1 MNKENR
7 MQYDKKAQEILA
19 SLTLEEKVSLMHG
32 NLLDFTKASRQ
43 EIGALVM
50 GLTQEATHYNV
61 VPYGAGGVEKQG
73 VPPVLFCDGPRGVVC
88 GVGKSTCFP
97 VTMARGATF
106 DQELEEQIGHAIGKE
121 VRAFGGNLF
130 AGVCVN
136 LPYHPGWGRSQE
148 TYGEESYAIGQMGAA
163 LTRGV
168 QDEGIMACVKH
179 FAFNQME
186 NARFKVSVTCDQRT
200 EKEVFLP
207 HFKDCID
214 AGAASVMSAYN
225 RYNGVMCGHHNY
237 LLNEVLKGEWG
248 FDGFVLSDFFY
259 GVKDTVAGANG
270 GQDVEMPVTH
280 FFGDWLVKA
289 VQDGFVPE
297 SRVNDAA
304 LRILRTVLAFDDG
317 HTEHD
322 ASVLACPEHVALA
335 RRAAE
340 ESITLI
346 KNEGVLPFDK
356 ETVHKLALIG
366 KLAKA
371 PNIGDY
377 GSSRVRPPYVVTIEE
392 GLMREHPDAELLY
405 VDGSDIDEAKRI
417 AEEAD
422 AVVFVLGYDHDDEG
436 EFVTA
441 NSGENYLG
449 AVGGDRKNGLGL
461 HTCDVELLKAV
472 SGVNHQTAVVLIG
485 GNSILMTDWYELV
498 PSILM
503 AYYPGMEGGSAIT
516 EILYGA
522 VNPSG
527 RLPFVIPKHE
537 SDLPHVNWEAADQY
551 YEYYHGYT
559 RLDKM
564 GVTPLIPYGFGLSY
578 TSYAF
583 SNLRAELTQEE
594 LHTTVT
600 VSNIGKRSGDAVVQL
615 YVGYPESVVDRPI
628 RQLRGFARIALQPG
642 ERRDMTLCCPAEK
655 LKYYE
660 PSTREWIF
668 EDTPIQVSVG
678 SSSAPEDLI
687 TVTVIP

>member
-1 MNKENR
+1 MKKEDR
-7 MQYDKKAQEILA
+7 LQYDKKAQEILKQL
-19 SLTLEEKVSLMHG
+19 SLEEKVSLMCG

-43 EIGALVM
+43 EIGMLVM

-61 VPYGAGGVEKQG
+61 VPYGAGGLEKHG
-73 VPPVLFCDGPRGVVC
+73 VPPMLFCDGPRGVVC

-106 DQELEEQIGHAIGKE
+106 DKELEEKIGHAIGKE

-148 TYGEESYAIGQMGAA
+148 TYGEESFAIGQMGAA

-168 QDEGIMACVKH
+168 QDEDVMACVKH

-225 RYNGVMCGHHNY
+225 RYNGTMCGHHDY
-237 LLNEVLKGEWG
+237 LLNEVLKKEWG
-248 FDGFVLSDFFY
+248 FDGFVMSDFFY

-270 GQDVEMPVTH
+270 GQDIEMPVTH
-280 FFGDWLVKA
+280 FFGDWLIRA
-289 VQDGFVPE
+289 VRDGFVPE
-297 SRVNDAA
+297 TRIDDAA
-304 LRILRTVLAFDDG
+304 LRILRTILAFDDN
-317 HTEHD
+317 HKEYD
-322 ASVLACPEHVALA
+322 ESVLACPEHVALA

-340 ESITLI
+340 EGITLI
-346 KNEGVLPFDK
+346 KNDGVLPLNK
-356 ETVHKLALIG
+356 KQIHKLALIG

-377 GSSRVRPPYVVTIEE
+377 GSSRVRPPYIVTIEE
-392 GLMREHPDAELLY
+392 GLKREHPEAVILY
-405 VDGSDIDEAKRI
+405 CDGSDSAEARRL
-417 AEEAD
+417 AAEAD

-449 AVGGDRKNGLGL
+449 ATGGDRKNGLGL
-461 HTCDVELLKAV
+461 HDCDVELLKTA
-472 SGVNHQTAVVLIG
+472 GTANPRTAVVLIG
-485 GNSILMTDWYELV
+485 GNSILMKDWYDIV

-503 AYYPGMEGGSAIT
+503 AYYPGMEGGTAVA
-516 EILYGA
+516 EILFGT

-527 RLPFVIPKHE
+527 KLPFVIPE
-537 SDLPHVNWEAADQY
+537 SENDLPPIDWEATDQY
-551 YEYYHGYT
+551 YEYYHGYA
-559 RLDKM
+559 RLDKK
-564 GVTPLIPYGFGLSY
+564 GVTPLVPYGFGLSY
-578 TSYAF
+578 TSFTF
-583 SNLRAELTQEE
+583 SGLSVKRDESGLTVSV
-594 LHTTVT
+594 TVT
-600 VSNIGKRSGDAVVQL
+600 NTGEREGDEIVQL
-615 YVGYPESVVDRPI
+615 YVGYPESAVDRPL
-628 RQLRGFARIALQPG
+628 RQLRGFARVSLRPG
-642 ERRDMTLCCPAEK
+642 ESKLVTIACPAEK
-655 LKYYE
+655 LKYYG
-660 PSTREWIF
+660 PPTREWIL
-668 EDTPIQVSVG
+668 ENGPICVSVG
-678 SSSAPEDLI
+678 SSEAEQDLI
-687 TVTVIP
+687 SVTV

>member
-1 MNKENR
+1 MKKEDR
-7 MQYDKKAQEILA
+7 LPYDRKAQEILEQL
-19 SLTLEEKVSLMHG
+19 SLEEKVSLMCG

-43 EIGALVM
+43 EIGMLVM

-61 VPYGAGGVEKQG
+61 VPYGAGGLEKHG
-73 VPPVLFCDGPRGVVC
+73 VPPMLFCDGPRGVVC

-106 DQELEEQIGHAIGKE
+106 DKDLEEKIGHAIGKE

-148 TYGEESYAIGQMGAA
+148 TYGEESFAIGQMGAA

-168 QDEGIMACVKH
+168 QDEGVMACVKH

-225 RYNGVMCGHHNY
+225 RYNGTMCGHNSY
-237 LLNEVLKGEWG
+237 LLNEVLKNEWG
-248 FDGFVLSDFFY
+248 FDGFVMSDFFY

-289 VQDGFVPE
+289 VQDSFVSE
-297 SRVNDAA
+297 ERINDAA
-304 LRILRTVLAFDDG
+304 LRILRTILAFDDG
-317 HTEHD
+317 HPEYGEE
-322 ASVLACPEHVALA
+322 VLACPEHVALA

-346 KNEGVLPFDK
+346 KNESVLPFDK
-356 ETVHKLALIG
+356 RKIQKLALIG

-377 GSSRVRPPYVVTIEE
+377 GSSRVRPPYIVTIEE
-392 GLMREHPDAELLY
+392 GLMREHPEAEILY
-405 VDGSDIDEAKRI
+405 ADGSNFEEAKQV
-417 AEEAD
+417 AAEAD

-449 AVGGDRKNGLGL
+449 ATGGDRKNGLGL
-461 HTCDVELLKAV
+461 HENDVALLKEAG
-472 SGVNHQTAVVLIG
+472 SINPKTAVVLIG
-485 GNSILMTDWYELV
+485 GNSILMKEWYDIV

-503 AYYPGMEGGSAIT
+503 AYYPGMEGGTAVA
-516 EILYGA
+516 EILYGT

-527 RLPFVIPKHE
+527 KLPFVIPVKE
-537 SDLPHVNWEAADQY
+537 SDLPYVDWEASDQY

-559 RLDKM
+559 RLDKN
-564 GVTPLIPYGFGLSY
+564 GVRPQVPYGFGLSY
-578 TSYAF
+578 TSFAY
-583 SNLRAELTQEE
+583 SNLRAEKTENGI
-594 LHTTVT
+594 TATVT
-600 VSNIGKRSGDAVVQL
+600 VSNTGDRAGDEVVQL
-615 YVGYPESVVDRPI
+615 YLGYPESAVDRPI
-628 RQLRGFARIALQPG
+628 RQLRGFERVSLAPG
-642 ERRDMTLCCPAEK
+642 EKKDVAIFCPIDK

-660 PSTREWIF
+660 ASTRKWIL
-668 EDTPIQVSVG
+668 ENTDIQVSVG
-678 SSSAPEDLI
+678 PSSKTDDLI
-687 TVTVIP
+687 SAICFQ

>member
-1 MNKENR
+1 MKKEDR
-7 MQYDKKAQEILA
+7 MQFDKRAREILGQL
-19 SLTLEEKVSLMHG
+19 SLEEKVSLMCG

-43 EIGALVM
+43 EIGMLVM

-61 VPYGAGGVEKQG
+61 VPYGAGGLEKHG
-73 VPPVLFCDGPRGVVC
+73 VPPMLFCDGPRGVVC

-106 DQELEEQIGHAIGKE
+106 DKDLEEKIGHAIGKE

-148 TYGEESYAIGQMGAA
+148 TYGEESFAIGQMGAA

-168 QDEGIMACVKH
+168 QDEGVMACVKH

-214 AGAASVMSAYN
+214 AGAVSVMSAYN
-225 RYNGVMCGHHNY
+225 RYNGTMCGHHDY
-237 LLNEVLKGEWG
+237 LLNEVLKKEWG
-248 FDGFVLSDFFY
+248 FDGFVMSDFFY

-270 GQDVEMPVTH
+270 GQDIEMPVTH
-280 FFGDWLVKA
+280 FFGDWLIRA
-289 VQDGFVPE
+289 VRDGFVPE
-297 SRVNDAA
+297 ARIDDAA
-304 LRILRTVLAFDDG
+304 LRILRTILAFDDN
-317 HTEHD
+317 HKEYD
-322 ASVLACPEHVALA
+322 ESVLACPEHVALA

-346 KNEGVLPFDK
+346 KNDGVLPLNKK
-356 ETVHKLALIG
+356 EIHKLALIG

-392 GLMREHPDAELLY
+392 GLKREHPEAVILSC
-405 VDGSDIDEAKRI
+405 DGSDS
-417 AEEAD
+417 AEVRHLAAEAD
-422 AVVFVLGYDHDDEG
+422 AAVFVLGYDHDDEG

-449 AVGGDRKNGLGL
+449 ATGGDRKNGLGL
-461 HTCDVELLKAV
+461 HDCDVELLRTA
-472 SGVNHQTAVVLIG
+472 GHVNPNTAVALIG
-485 GNSILMTDWYELV
+485 GNSILMKEWYDIV

-503 AYYPGMEGGSAIT
+503 AYYPGMEGGTAVA
-516 EILYGA
+516 EILFGT

-527 RLPFVIPKHE
+527 KLPFVIPECE
-537 SDLPHVNWEAADQY
+537 SDLPPIDWEATDQY
-551 YEYYHGYT
+551 YEYYHGYA
-559 RLDKM
+559 RLDKK
-564 GVTPLIPYGFGLSY
+564 GVTPLVPYGFGLSY
-578 TSYAF
+578 TSFAF
-583 SNLRAELTQEE
+583 SGLSVKRDESGLTASV
-594 LHTTVT
+594 TVT
-600 VSNIGKRSGDAVVQL
+600 NTGEREGDEIVQL
-615 YVGYPESVVDRPI
+615 YVGYPDSAVDRPL
-628 RQLRGFARIALQPG
+628 RQLRGFERVSLRSGESKLVTIA
-642 ERRDMTLCCPAEK
+642 CPAEK

-660 PSTREWIF
+660 PTTREWIL
-668 EDTPIQVSVG
+668 ENGPICVSVG
-678 SSSAPEDLI
+678 SSEAEQDLI
-687 TVTVIP
+687 SVTV

>member
-1 MNKENR
+1 MKKEDR
-7 MQYDKKAQEILA
+7 MQFDKRAREILGQL
-19 SLTLEEKVSLMHG
+19 SLEEKVSLMCG

-43 EIGALVM
+43 EIGMLVM
-50 GLTQEATHYNV
+50 GLTQEATYYNV
-61 VPYGAGGVEKQG
+61 VPYGAGGLEKHG
-73 VPPVLFCDGPRGVVC
+73 VPPMLFCDGPRGVVC

-106 DQELEEQIGHAIGKE
+106 DKDLEEKIGHAIGKE

-148 TYGEESYAIGQMGAA
+148 TYGEESFAIGQMGAA

-168 QDEGIMACVKH
+168 QDEGVMVCVKH

-214 AGAASVMSAYN
+214 AGAVSVMSAYN
-225 RYNGVMCGHHNY
+225 RYNGTMCGHHDY
-237 LLNEVLKGEWG
+237 LLNEVLKKEWG
-248 FDGFVLSDFFY
+248 FDGFVMSDFFY

-270 GQDVEMPVTH
+270 GQDIEMPVTH
-280 FFGDWLVKA
+280 FFGDWLIRA
-289 VQDGFVPE
+289 VRDGFVPE
-297 SRVNDAA
+297 ARIDDAA
-304 LRILRTVLAFDDG
+304 LRILRTILAFDDN
-317 HTEHD
+317 HKEYD
-322 ASVLACPEHVALA
+322 ESVLACPEHVALA

-346 KNEGVLPFDK
+346 KNDGVLPLNKK
-356 ETVHKLALIG
+356 EIHKLALIG

-392 GLMREHPDAELLY
+392 GLKREHPEAVILSC
-405 VDGSDIDEAKRI
+405 DGSDS
-417 AEEAD
+417 AEVRHLAAEAD
-422 AVVFVLGYDHDDEG
+422 AAVFVLGYDHDDEG

-449 AVGGDRKNGLGL
+449 ATGGDRKNGLGL
-461 HTCDVELLKAV
+461 HDCDVELLRTA
-472 SGVNHQTAVVLIG
+472 GHVNPNTAVVLIG
-485 GNSILMTDWYELV
+485 GNSILMKEWYDIV

-503 AYYPGMEGGSAIT
+503 AYYPGMEGGTAVA
-516 EILYGA
+516 EILFGT

-527 RLPFVIPKHE
+527 KLPFVIPECE
-537 SDLPHVNWEAADQY
+537 SDLPPIDWEATDQY
-551 YEYYHGYT
+551 YEYYHGYA
-559 RLDKM
+559 RLDKK
-564 GVTPLIPYGFGLSY
+564 GVTPLVPYGFGLSY
-578 TSYAF
+578 TSFAF
-583 SNLRAELTQEE
+583 SGLSVKRDESGLTASV
-594 LHTTVT
+594 TVT
-600 VSNIGKRSGDAVVQL
+600 NTGEREGDEIVQL
-615 YVGYPESVVDRPI
+615 YVGYPDSAVDRPL
-628 RQLRGFARIALQPG
+628 RQLRGFERVSLRSGESKLVTIA
-642 ERRDMTLCCPAEK
+642 CPAEK

-660 PSTREWIF
+660 PTTREWIL
-668 EDTPIQVSVG
+668 ENGPICVSVG
-678 SSSAPEDLI
+678 SSEAEQDLI
-687 TVTVIP
+687 SVTV